1 MFVSLDK
8 VDAELPQRGGGGIAE
23 CKRYSSLH
31 RLDVGRG
38 GGGAARQRARHAP
51 AKGLVRDQSAIER
64 HVTSLVLIRRI
75 TGRYRY

>member
-8 VDAELPQRGGGGIAE
+8 VDAELPQRGGGGVTE

-38 GGGAARQRARHAP
+38 GGAARQRARHAA

-64 HVTSLVLIRRI
+64 HVAPLVLIRRI
-75 TGRYRY
+75 NPARG